1 MLQIFQSAFCGVLP
15 SSGWDSFTLS
25 SVEMAATGLP
35 IVASHLQGLAEA
47 VRHEHTGLLFEPGSA
62 LALANALERLLDRP
76 AFAAELGRNGR
87 TRCER
92 ELSRDLQRTR
102 LLTAIQ
108 KHLPICKEVGRED
121 SVIEQVKQ

>member
-47 VRHEHTGLLFEPGSA
+47 VQHEHTGLLFEPGSS
-62 LALANALERLLDRP
+62 LALANALERLLDGRRSRP
-76 AFAAELGRNGR
+76 NLEGTDGRGVSAN
-87 TRCER
+87 
-92 ELSRDLQRTR
+92 
-102 LLTAIQ
+102 
-108 KHLPICKEVGRED
+108 
-121 SVIEQVKQ
+121 